1 MMHFCLSFH
10 IAYLSLE
17 MHYRDTRRRIICE
30 EYIEAEGGLPDYKF
44 HCSNGKSALFLFAIK
59 KVQKGTRMCLTE
71 TGRNWML
78 WKEQRLTKI
87 Q

>member
-1 MMHFCLSFH
+1 MMHFWLSFH

-17 MHYRDTRRRIICE
+17 MHYRDIRRRIICE

-44 HCSNGKSALFLFAIK
+44 HCSNGKVRFIL
-59 KVQKGTRMCLTE
+59 VCNQKDGKDIRMYLTG

-78 WKEQRLTKI
+78 WKEQRLTESP
-87 Q
+87 